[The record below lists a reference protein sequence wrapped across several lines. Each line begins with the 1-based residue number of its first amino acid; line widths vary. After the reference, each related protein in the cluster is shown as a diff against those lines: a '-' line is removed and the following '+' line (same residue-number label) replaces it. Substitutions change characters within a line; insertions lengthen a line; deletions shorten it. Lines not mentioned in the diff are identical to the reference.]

1 MKKFLQ
7 NRWVWFAARLLLGG
21 LFLLAGIAKITDI
34 PYFIEEVNG
43 YGLLPAGL
51 VPLIGWVIPF
61 AELFIASALILG
73 VFVRLMAVLIPPM
86 AVAFGAAGIYA
97 IVVGGGIRCGCFGSL
112 IPLTHQQS
120 LTIDIV
126 MLFVS
131 LVLVMQKG
139 KEFLA
144 LGQVFDRIKPEWRT
158 KRLLWFDFTEVMAVL
173 LVAALVAAV
182 AFGLKNMRAGDVTK
196 AGNLNIL
203 SPLAEQA
210 TVPPPAGQ
218 SAPGF
223 DLSLLSGKKVALK
236 EFRGKAVLIVFWQS
250 G

>member
-21 LFLLAGIAKITDI
+21 LFLLTGIAKITDI
-34 PYFIEEVNG
+34 SSFIEEVNG
-43 YGLLPAGL
+43 YGLLPVGL

-73 VFVRLMAVLIPPM
+73 VFVRLIAVLIIPM

-112 IPLTHQQS
+112 ILLTHQQS
-120 LTIDIV
+120 LIIDIV
-126 MLFVS
+126 ILFVS

-139 KEFLA
+139 KEFLE

-158 KRLLWFDFTEVMAVL
+158 KRLLWFDLTEVMTVL

-182 AFGLKNMRAGDVTK
+182 WLTVA
-196 AGNLNIL
+196 
-203 SPLAEQA
+203 LATTTTGVRPREEQA

-218 SAPGF
+218 PAPVF
-223 DLSLLSGKKVALK
+223 DLSLLNGKRVALK
-236 EFRGKAVLIVFWQS
+236 DFKDKAVLIVFWQA